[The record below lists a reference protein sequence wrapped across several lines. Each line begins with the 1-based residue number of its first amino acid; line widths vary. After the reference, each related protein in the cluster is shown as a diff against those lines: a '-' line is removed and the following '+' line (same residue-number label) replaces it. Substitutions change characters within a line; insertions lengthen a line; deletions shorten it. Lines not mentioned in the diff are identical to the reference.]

1 METIDE
7 LGNRAAREALADA
20 ERITDVEAGLARIL
34 AGEED
39 VEWNADGGTRR
50 RWVVLAAAAAVVAA
64 VTAGVVWSQQDS
76 SPTLVPATPPDV
88 TPERTTPATPAPTA
102 TVAPTTTSVPP
113 VDRPSPLA
121 RLAEAIGASTAVAR
135 GPRKV
140 TVFSD
145 GTTTEVATP
154 PGLYV
159 QSDGTFLWWDTNIGE
174 LTPIRSTAVTLDGTI
189 VCEVDGAM
197 HRVRRDPDGGYV
209 ASVERADE
217 VSDRGA
223 AERAV
228 PNYAVDCETGEAQPI
243 APISWT
249 REGGSRFV
257 QRVGDRTFTGS
268 ADAEGN
274 ADVTNESGISING
287 DDYAGYH
294 TFSADG
300 SRVVYG
306 DMSALASPHVTNVL
320 RSRDTTTG
328 ELLWSAELDR
338 PVTVTHWYGDRIVA
352 QVPAGGVPGADY
364 EAVIV
369 LDALTGDVITT
380 VPTNLDL
387 AFVG

>member
-1 METIDE
+1 MDTIDE
-7 LGNRAAREALADA
+7 LGRRAAQAALADA
-20 ERITDVEAGLARIL
+20 EAYSDVEAGLARIL
-34 AGEED
+34 GGEED

-50 RWVVLAAAAAVVAA
+50 RWVVLAVAAAVVAA

-88 TPERTTPATPAPTA
+88 TPEPTTPVTSAPTT

-121 RLAEAIGASTAVAR
+121 RLAEAIGASTGIAR
-135 GPRKV
+135 APGKV
-140 TVFSD
+140 TVYAD
-145 GTTTEVATP
+145 GTTTKVATP
-154 PGLYV
+154 PDVYV
-159 QSDGTFLWWDTNIGE
+159 QTDGIFLWWNTVTGDTVQ
-174 LTPIRSTAVTLDGTI
+174 STAVTLDGTI
-189 VCEVDGAM
+189 VCDVDGTI
-197 HRVRRDPDGGYV
+197 HRVRQKADGGYV
-209 ASVERADE
+209 ASVERADQI
-217 VSDRGA
+217 SDPGA
-223 AERAV
+223 AESAI
-228 PNYAVDCETGEAQPI
+228 PHYAVDCETGETQPI
-243 APISWT
+243 APITWT

-257 QRVGDRTFTGS
+257 QRVGDRTFTGVG
-268 ADAEGN
+268 DAEGN
-274 ADVTNESGISING
+274 ADVTNESGVSING

-306 DMSALASPHVTNVL
+306 DMSGQPSPHVTSVL

-328 ELLWSAELDR
+328 EPLWSARLEH
-338 PVTVTHWYGDRIVA
+338 PVGPTHWYGDRIVA
-352 QVPAGGVPGADY
+352 QVLENGGAGPGY

-380 VPTNLDL
+380 VPTSLDI

>member
-7 LGNRAAREALADA
+7 LGYRAARETLADA

-39 VEWNADGGTRR
+39 VEWNADGGARR
-50 RWVVLAAAAAVVAA
+50 RWVVLTAAAAVVAA

-76 SPTLVPATPPDV
+76 SPTLVPAIPPDV
-88 TPERTTPATPAPTA
+88 TPEPTTPVTPAPTA

-121 RLAEAIGASTAVAR
+121 RLAEAIGASTAIAR
-135 GPRKV
+135 GPREV
-140 TVFSD
+140 TVYAN

-154 PGLYV
+154 PDVYV
-159 QSDGTFLWWDTNIGE
+159 QTDGTFLWWDTNIGE
-174 LTPIRSTAVTLDGTI
+174 MTPIRSTAVTLDGTI
-189 VCEVDGAM
+189 VCDVDGAI
-197 HRVRRDPDGGYV
+197 HRVRQAADGGYV
-209 ASVERADE
+209 ASVERANE
-217 VSDRGA
+217 ASERGGGETA
-223 AERAV
+223 I
-228 PNYAVDCETGEAQPI
+228 PNYAVDCESGEAQPI
-243 APISWT
+243 EPIRWT
-249 REGGSRFV
+249 REGGSRFI
-257 QRVGDRTFTGS
+257 QRVGDRTFTGIG
-268 ADAEGN
+268 DAEGN

-306 DMSALASPHVTNVL
+306 DMSGQPSPHVTNVL

-328 ELLWSAELDR
+328 ELLWSAELED
-338 PVTVTHWYGDRIVA
+338 PVGPTQWYGDRIVA
-352 QVPAGGVPGADY
+352 QVLANGGAGPGY

-380 VPTNLDL
+380 VPTSLDI